1 MRERSLPND
10 LAQEPSPEGESASAM
25 TKKII
30 NLTLFQIAW
39 FAAVLGAAN
48 DVPWLGPLVMVP
60 VLAVHLSLTDDRQR
74 ELKLLL
80 AAGLLGF
87 LYDTALVNAGV
98 FSPLQHLV
106 PRPLSPPWMV
116 GLWMNFAATLNVS
129 MVWLRG
135 RYLLAAVFGAIGGP
149 LAYYSGAKLGATE
162 ALPSLNGMLVL
173 AVGWGVM
180 TPLLV
185 WLARVCAVR
194 AHMSQDAR

>member
-1 MRERSLPND
+1 M
-10 LAQEPSPEGESASAM
+10 M
-25 TKKII
+25 KKII
-30 NLTLFQIAW
+30 NLTFFQIAW

-60 VLAVHLSLTDDRQR
+60 VLAVHLSLTDDRHR

-87 LYDTALVNAGV
+87 LYDTALVSAGI

-106 PRPLSPPWMV
+106 PHPFSPPWMV

-135 RYLLAAVFGAIGGP
+135 RYLLAAAFGAIGGP

-185 WLARVCAVR
+185 WLARVCAGR

>member
-1 MRERSLPND
+1 MIR
-10 LAQEPSPEGESASAM
+10 
-25 TKKII
+25 KII

-39 FAAVLGAAN
+39 FTAVLGAAGGA
-48 DVPWLGPLVMVP
+48 PWLGPLVMVP

-87 LYDTALVNAGV
+87 LYDTALVSAGV
-98 FSPLQHLV
+98 FSPLRHLV
-106 PRPLSPPWMV
+106 PHPFSPPWMV

-135 RYLLAAVFGAIGGP
+135 RYLLAAIFGAIGGP

-185 WLARVCAVR
+185 WLARVCAGR
-194 AHMSQDAR
+194 AHAS

>member
-1 MRERSLPND
+1 M
-10 LAQEPSPEGESASAM
+10 M
-25 TKKII
+25 KKII
-30 NLTLFQIAW
+30 NLTFFQTAW

-48 DVPWLGPLVMVP
+48 DAPWLGPLVMVP
-60 VLAVHLSLTDDRQR
+60 VLAVHLSLTDNRQG

-87 LYDTALVNAGV
+87 LYDTALVSAGV

-106 PRPLSPPWMV
+106 PHPLSPPWMV

-149 LAYYSGAKLGATE
+149 LAYYGGAKLGATE

-185 WLARVCAVR
+185 WLAAVFTGK
-194 AHMSQDAR
+194 ADLSLDAG